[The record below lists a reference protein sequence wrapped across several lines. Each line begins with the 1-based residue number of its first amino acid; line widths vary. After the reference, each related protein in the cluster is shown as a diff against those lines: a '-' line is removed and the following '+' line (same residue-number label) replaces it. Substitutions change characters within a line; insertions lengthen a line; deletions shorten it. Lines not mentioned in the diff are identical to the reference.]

1 VRDSF
6 KSDPRRYGLVARRL
20 RGIPLA
26 FLIPAA
32 LLLACRSA
40 PSAPSRAPDFA
51 SCPDL
56 AGSFLFE
63 NLAASCR
70 FDGRK
75 GAFPTYG
82 FVRDGKLRT
91 PSNHEEIL
99 PLPLYHWADPGTRLR
114 IEQTG
119 CTRIEL
125 SLYDPGSASPYNVY
139 EIDLQDLARRGT
151 LAMSKSRLSFQGRG
165 EWEAAQIPVGAARRR
180 ENWSF
185 SRDER
190 GRLVFAQSFRTVG
203 VFWVIPTRSSA
214 EVRCVLP
221 PG

>member
-1 VRDSF
+1 MLA
-6 KSDPRRYGLVARRL
+6 SDMHPGSTGTLSAL
-20 RGIPLA
+20 
-26 FLIPAA
+26 LISLS

-40 PSAPSRAPDFA
+40 PPAASPLPDFT

-63 NLAASCR
+63 DLAASCR
-70 FDGRK
+70 FEGRK
-75 GAFPTYG
+75 GAFPTYA

-91 PSNHEEIL
+91 PSDHQEIL
-99 PLPLYHWADPGTRLR
+99 PLPLYHWADPGTRLK
-114 IEQTG
+114 IEQKG

-125 SLYDPGSASPYNVY
+125 SLYDPGPVTAPYNVY
-139 EIDLQDLARRGT
+139 EIDLQNLARHGT
-151 LAMSKSRLSFQGRG
+151 LAMSKSRLSFQGSG
-165 EWEAAQIPVGAARRR
+165 EWEAAQIPIGAARRR

-185 SRDER
+185 SRDEQ

-203 VFWVIPTRSSA
+203 VFWVIPTRSAA

-221 PG
+221 PGG

>member
-1 VRDSF
+1 METIQRFRKFSG
-6 KSDPRRYGLVARRL
+6 KLPPAL
-20 RGIPLA
+20 
-26 FLIPAA
+26 LIPVS

-40 PSAPSRAPDFA
+40 PPAPSRLPDFT

-63 NLAASCR
+63 DLAASCR
-70 FDGRK
+70 FEGRK
-75 GAFPTYG
+75 GAFPTYA
-82 FVRDGKLRT
+82 FIRDGKLRT
-91 PSNHEEIL
+91 PSSHEEIL
-99 PLPLYHWADPGTRLR
+99 PLPLYHWADPGTRLK

-125 SLYDPGSASPYNVY
+125 SLYDPGSASVPYNVY
-139 EIDLQDLARRGT
+139 EIDLQGLARRGT
-151 LAMSKSRLSFQGRG
+151 LAVSKSRLSFQGSG

-185 SRDER
+185 SRDPQ
-190 GRLVFAQSFRTVG
+190 GRLVFSQSFRTVG
-203 VFWVIPTRSSA
+203 VFFVIPTRSA
-214 EVRCVLP
+214 AAVRCVLP